1 MLPRIL
7 LQVLACALVLGAVSA
22 ELSGDKLRYTRG
34 GDYRIEVSRE
44 ILSSIPDTPS
54 MPEKRSDQIK
64 LRLSEFVEKDRLRM
78 RVHRL
83 DLDAQK
89 DGLSVDTPGQAEA
102 TELKFDYAFDALGL
116 LGPGVANSND
126 FDGAAWSRLAP
137 LADLLLGLGVF
148 GLPRLPEA
156 EVVVGDAW
164 VGERKM
170 NLSVPGAPGLV
181 MKLVSRYKVAGHAAC
196 SAKRCLRIEEELDLL
211 GSEQRA
217 WRSMNV
223 QLDVDGKGRAEH
235 VFDVL
240 GGRLISSHVKW
251 KAKIELR
258 QIFSTTRLPL
268 HTLAEIQLEY
278 SKK

>member
-1 MLPRIL
+1 MPPRIL
-7 LQVLACALVLGAVSA
+7 FQVLACCLVLGAVSA
-22 ELSGDKLRYTRG
+22 EPSGNKLRYTRG

-54 MPEKRSDQIK
+54 MPGKHRDQIK
-64 LRLSEFVEKDRLRM
+64 MRLSESVEKDHLCM
-78 RVHRL
+78 RVRRL
-83 DLDAQK
+83 ELDAQK
-89 DGLSVDTPGQAEA
+89 DGLSVDTPGQSEA
-102 TELKFDYAFDALGL
+102 AELKFDYAFDVLGL

-137 LADLLLGLGVF
+137 LADLILGLGVF
-148 GLPRLPEA
+148 GLPRLPKA
-156 EVVVGDAW
+156 EVVVGDVW

-181 MKLVSRYKVAGHAAC
+181 MKLISRYKVAGRAAC

-217 WRSMNV
+217 WRLMNV

-235 VFDVL
+235 VFDVS
-240 GGRLISSHVKW
+240 GGRLVSSHVHW

-258 QIFSTTRLPL
+258 QIFSTTPLPL
-268 HTLAEIQLEY
+268 HTVSQIELEY
-278 SKK
+278 SKM

>member
-1 MLPRIL
+1 MLLRIL
-7 LQVLACALVLGAVSA
+7 LQVLTCTLVLGSVSA
-22 ELSGDKLRYTRG
+22 EPSGNKLRYTRG

-44 ILSSIPDTPS
+44 IRSSIPDTPS
-54 MPEKRSDQIK
+54 VPEIRREQIK
-64 LRLSEFVEKDRLRM
+64 LRLSESVEKNQLRM
-78 RVHRL
+78 RVRRL

-89 DGLSVDTPGQAEA
+89 DGLSVDTPGLSEA
-102 TELKFDYAFDALGL
+102 SELKLNYAFDALGL
-116 LGPGVANSND
+116 LGPGGVNSKN

-137 LADLLLGLGVF
+137 LTDLLLGLGVF
-148 GLPRLPEA
+148 GLPRLPED

-217 WRSMNV
+217 WRLMNV

-235 VFDVL
+235 VFDVSS
-240 GGRLISSHVKW
+240 GRLVSSHVNW
-251 KAKIELR
+251 KVKIELR
-258 QIFSTTRLPL
+258 QIFSTTSLPL
-268 HTLAEIQLEY
+268 HTMTEIQLEY
-278 SKK
+278 RKR